1 MINRPTYLVAVSGQS
16 IYMGYSPTNLTLCTG
31 GNGVLA
37 NTPRMTMFDAP
48 GSPND
53 SSPAKYHRHMLFAD
67 GSSYYK
73 LDCHTG
79 SVSAWTSF
87 IGTDAV
93 SGEAITGLMPF
104 STDREDTIASQS
116 GGQPRVS
123 GNVTAQYPN
132 GSKVALQGTTADAF
146 YTVTGTSFSGGNTTF
161 TLTPNPGLAA
171 GGGTIARVTSK
182 GRIGGL
188 WRRRAVITGL
198 DGDPNQWFMSA
209 SGDFRNW
216 DYAPPTPSA
225 TMAVAG
231 AIDDV
236 VTAFVPFN
244 DDVAAFFGQNS
255 VWVIRGDPAD
265 GGQIDN
271 VSRAIGCSGPDA
283 WTFDTDGNLYFF
295 GNDGLY
301 KMTPQGV
308 ILPRISAGKYDTTF
322 AKIDRT
328 VNRILLQWDKKRS
341 YLYIFVVKDAADA
354 VNEPSYIFD
363 ARAEAFWPIKL
374 PDGNGP
380 TAVCYFEAEAA
391 NDRGV
396 LLGGRDG
403 YVRGFRDGRTND
415 RSTNGDVAIDSYI
428 RMGPFALADGQDFR
442 VDDFHFKLA
451 GGSGPVQLQVYSGN
465 TPEQAAKSR
474 EIRAATTLRLDR
486 ARLASR
492 KIAAQSLVF
501 ALAQNTLHVTW
512 GYEGG
517 FANVKPSGKT
527 RRVR

>member
-1 MINRPTYLVAVSGQS
+1 MVNRPTFLVAVSGRS
-16 IYMGYSPTNLTLCTG
+16 IYMGYSPLNMTLTTDG
-31 GNGVLA
+31 SDVLTD
-37 NTPRMTMFDAP
+37 TPRMTMFDMA

-53 SSPAKYHRHMLFAD
+53 PAPAKYHRHMLFAD
-67 GSSYYK
+67 GAHYLK

-79 SVSAWTSF
+79 AVTAWDAF

-93 SGEAITGLMPF
+93 TGEAITGLMPF
-104 STDREDTIASQS
+104 STDREDTITGQS
-116 GGQPRVS
+116 GGEPQVA
-123 GNVTAQYPN
+123 GDVTAEYPD
-132 GSKVALQGTTADAF
+132 GTEVALQGTTADAF
-146 YTVTGTSFSGGNTTF
+146 YTVTGTSFGGGNTTF
-161 TLTPNPGLAA
+161 DLTPDPGLVA

-209 SGDFRNW
+209 AGDFRNW
-216 DYAPPTPSA
+216 DYAPPTSSA

-255 VWVIRGDPAD
+255 AWVVRGDPAD

-341 YLYIFVVKDAADA
+341 YLYIFVVKDAADT

-363 ARAEAFWPIKL
+363 ARTEAFWPIKL
-374 PDGNGP
+374 PDNSGP

-403 YVRGFRDGRTND
+403 YVRGFRDRRMND
-415 RSTNGDVAIDSYI
+415 RDTATDIAVDSWID
-428 RMGPFALADGQDFR
+428 MGPYSLADGRDFR
-442 VDDFHFKLA
+442 LDEAYMTLA
-451 GGSGPVQLQVYSGN
+451 VGSGPVQLQVYAGN
-465 TPEQAAKSR
+465 TPEQAIKSAVVR
-474 EIRAATTLRLDR
+474 RASTLMTTTVRMSDL
-486 ARLASR
+486 
-492 KIAAQSLVF
+492 KIAAQSIILTLSQN
-501 ALAQNTLHVTW
+501 ALDVTW

-517 FANVKPSGKT
+517 FGYVKASGKT
-527 RRVR
+527 RRAL